1 MVRLAQRTNPTN
13 DYILVSKIRID
24 PTYQRDTVPRWV
36 NRLVANWD
44 RYSIGMICVS
54 LRDDG
59 FYYVLDGQHRFAAA
73 VELGID
79 LLPAEIW
86 HRLAIPD
93 EARIFVARN
102 DTRPVRLID
111 KFLASVKGGEPDQC
125 EILKIVHAA
134 GWEINRDTR
143 DGNVRAVGV
152 LERIYGAS
160 PDDTKERRPDHL
172 RSTLE
177 TVRRAWGL
185 DQDGVAGF
193 LLDGLG
199 RVFIRYDDQINGDQL
214 VRKLSKYDGGPTA
227 LVGRSKTL
235 RGMVRSTVPSCV
247 AELIVETYNRGLR
260 TKKLAAWRS

>member
-1 MVRLAQRTNPTN
+1 MVRLTQRTNPTN
-13 DYILVSKIRID
+13 DYILVSRIRVD
-24 PTYQRDTVPRWV
+24 PTYQRDTVPGWV
-36 NRLVANWD
+36 DRLVANWN
-44 RYSIGMICVS
+44 RNSIGMICVS

-73 VELGID
+73 VELDID

-86 HRLAIPD
+86 HKITVSE
-93 EARIFVARN
+93 EARMFVARN
-102 DTRPVRLID
+102 DTRYVKRVD
-111 KFLASVKGGEPDQC
+111 KFLASVEGGEPDQC

-134 GWEINRDTR
+134 GWEVNRGSH
-143 DGNVRAVGV
+143 DGTVRAVAV

-160 PDDTKERRPDHL
+160 LNGTKERRPDHL

-185 DQDGVAGF
+185 NQDGVAGS

-199 RVFIRYDDQINGDQL
+199 RVFIRYDDQINNDQL
-214 VRKLSKYDGGPTA
+214 VRKLSKFGGGPTA
-227 LVGRSKTL
+227 LVGESKLL
-235 RGMVRSTVPSCV
+235 RGFIHSSIPNCV

-260 TKKLAAWRS
+260 TKKLAAWRA